1 MKKKKQI
8 TCAAGLQKRPGRSEK
23 APPHVLREQR
33 SLAEAE
39 SLKRQLSFPSP
50 LLLKPPHLTL
60 CCKDKNNPPVSNF
73 FLGEKYN
80 SVLIVF
86 TIYCNVQHVL
96 HCDIKV
102 HSVSGCGGRQ

>member
-50 LLLKPPHLTL
+50 L
-60 CCKDKNNPPVSNF
+60 S
-73 FLGEKYN
+73 
-80 SVLIVF
+80 VF
-86 TIYCNVQHVL
+86 TKTPASTSISSPAKTSAPHAPLQ
-96 HCDIKV
+96 
-102 HSVSGCGGRQ
+102 RQK